1 MIRGTT
7 HTIKFDCI
15 DIIDTVDAVQEIE
28 VTVYQ
33 ENNATANIRRLY
45 TDDACYIDDKTKI
58 ISTVLTPEDTLKFN
72 TKKKATVQLRVLMAD
87 HAGNPYILG
96 NYIQMI
102 TVYPTQSES
111 FFEVDFLGG
120 VANG

>member
-28 VTVYQ
+28 ISIDQ
-33 ENNATANIRRLY
+33 ENKGSDNITRLY
-45 TDDACYIDDKTKI
+45 SANQCYIDDETKI
-58 ISTVLTPEDTLKFN
+58 ISTVLTPDDTLSFH
-72 TKKKATVQLRVLMAD
+72 TKKKATVQLRVVMLD
-87 HAGNPYILG
+87 HGGQPYTLG

-102 TVYPTQSES
+102 TVYPTQRN
-111 FFEVDFLGG
+111 FVLGG
-120 VANG
+120 GSNG